1 MHLSF
6 CSTVLLFATR
16 GLRKTSSL
24 QSLSYPRA
32 TLCMLRDLM
41 TTEDTKYS
49 VYFAHSVFK
58 KNFAT

>member
-24 QSLSYPRA
+24 QSLSYLRYRRA
-32 TLCMLRDLM
+32 IICFLKNNLLYFDKKCRDFLLVS
-41 TTEDTKYS
+41 EK
-49 VYFAHSVFK
+49 
-58 KNFAT
+58 